1 MNGPLSEYFL
11 PKRAAALTFS
21 SPWCVFLQS
30 SIITCIIF
38 LSVYR
43 LTGGS
48 DGKESASNAGDT
60 GSVPG
65 LKRSPGEGNVAAH
78 SSILAWR
85 IP

>member
-1 MNGPLSEYFL
+1 MVLCLNIFYLKEQLHCSFP
-11 PKRAAALTFS
+11 